1 MSWKNAAGKGAR
13 CAGEGVGVL
22 RRMVV
27 GDFAEKLASEQRL
40 EGGETVLERMSE
52 EKSIA
57 GRGNRRY
64 QGPEA
69 GVHRACWWH
78 DEGPDDWSTVRG
90 DTRVKE
96 IREEMSD
103 QVCQSF

>member
-13 CAGEGVGVL
+13 CAREGVGVL

-27 GDFAEKLASEQRL
+27 GDFAENLASEQRL

-78 DEGPDDWSTVRG
+78 DESPDGWSTVRG

-96 IREEMSD
+96 IRGEMSD